1 MSLSKKSYYYN
12 CHRNIVTKF
21 YVKILVL
28 IIILLSFLIF
38 PLVIS
43 LPILLIYLYCYYGYL
58 VEAYFYLKNPY
69 FKHLSNK
76 Y

>member
-1 MSLSKKSYYYN
+1 MSLSNKSYYYK

-28 IIILLSFLIF
+28 VMILLSFLIF
-38 PLVIS
+38 RLVLS
-43 LPILLIYLYCYYGYL
+43 LPILLVYLYYQYGYI
-58 VEAYFYLKNPY
+58 VEAYFYLRNPY
-69 FKHLSNK
+69 LKHLSNK